1 MVTSSNPVGTERSEM
16 VGLGLQLGKASP
28 VVDLFPES
36 LFLETMPCKT
46 HLCIGVGVISQ
57 ESSFDKAYWCCRIA
71 KAWSEHF
78 KRQGCVVV
86 PSESLPPLQATGM
99 LSCPLVDVQHW
110 DWLGEISEFDN
121 PLPRRVVQDIASL
134 SAIRSKYS
142 STWLDLG
149 SLGNPRM
156 RNLVK
161 LCDGVVLVSEPD
173 SICGKR
179 IGGDRT
185 VGDGNATEK
194 PSIEQKRSPKQALDE
209 LRYSGCRVLGYW
221 DVAIS

>member
-1 MVTSSNPVGTERSEM
+1 
-16 VGLGLQLGKASP
+16 
-28 VVDLFPES
+28 
-36 LFLETMPCKT
+36 
-46 HLCIGVGVISQ
+46 
-57 ESSFDKAYWCCRIA
+57 
-71 KAWSEHF
+71 
-78 KRQGCVVV
+78 
-86 PSESLPPLQATGM
+86 
-99 LSCPLVDVQHW
+99 VDVQHW
-110 DWLGEISEFDN
+110 DWLGEFSEFDK
-121 PLPRRVVQDIASL
+121 PLPSRVVQDIASL

-156 RNLVK
+156 RNLAK

-179 IGGDRT
+179 IGGDRI

-194 PSIEQKRSPKQALDE
+194 PSIERKRFLKQALDE

-221 DVAIS
+221 DIAIS